1 MPNSQM
7 SIDFEGVR
15 QAVSISDEVAGDV
28 CGLYLNSLI
37 RLLCEEHQKL
47 NSDIRKS
54 AQGLKD
60 TDENERGKY
69 RLPGGEAPGFGGQ
82 AQSPGGETPP
92 NEKAPSVGGDG
103 DRPLTPKK
111 KEDWERKR

>member
-28 CGLYLNSLI
+28 CGLYLNSLSGFERSQGEASDAANVFNVLI

-69 RLPGGEAPGFGGQ
+69 RLPGGGSPRFRRSSPKPRRGNS
-82 AQSPGGETPP
+82 AQ
-92 NEKAPSVGGDG
+92 
-103 DRPLTPKK
+103 
-111 KEDWERKR
+111 